1 MNVNTIL
8 NAIIS
13 MIILGYALY
22 IVFRGRKETRAM
34 NILYAVVGLWAT
46 VVHGVVLYDYL
57 IYDFLDWQFVT
68 MFLIKPLIFVLLCT
82 VLAAIIKNGWRYD
95 D

>member
-1 MNVNTIL
+1 MNTIL

-22 IVFRGRKETRAM
+22 IVFRGRRETRSM
-34 NILYAVVGLWAT
+34 NILYAVVGFWAT
-46 VVHGVVLYDYL
+46 FVHAVVLYDYL
-57 IYDFLDWQFVT
+57 IWDFMEWQFVT
-68 MFLIKPLIFVLLCT
+68 MYLIKPLIFILLCT

>member
-1 MNVNTIL
+1 MNTIL

-13 MIILGYALY
+13 MIILGYSLY
-22 IVFRGRKETRAM
+22 IVFRGRRETRSM
-34 NILYAVVGLWAT
+34 NILYAVVGFWAT
-46 VVHGVVLYDYL
+46 FVHAVVLYDYL
-57 IYDFLDWQFVT
+57 IWDFMEWQFVT
-68 MFLIKPLIFVLLCT
+68 MYLIKPLIFILLCT